1 VTYQRS
7 ILVTFTTKTVAKR
20 AGTYM
25 QPGHD
30 GLHVNNITLRAAP
43 WDVPEVKAVHPTPA
57 AGKFEAI
64 SVRTPTI
71 AKVRVPFADRF
82 AEWDEDTLRDEWM
95 NGIPEH
101 LRRGYKPRNTIAEA
115 PARPSAK
122 SLRTVMDH
130 LAEAPD
136 TRLGVMAATG
146 LSHQTM
152 ARVIHE
158 LRDTGM
164 VTLTKCRALATFR
177 LTDKG
182 RAVLLDRADMAEPST
197 DDREGAVY
205 DLLCRAPRGRAE
217 IKSAL
222 GISDWVLDE
231 ALRALM
237 QRGCVSRSVIKR
249 FSIYAVIA

>member
-1 VTYQRS
+1 M
-7 ILVTFTTKTVAKR
+7 TFQTRIVAKR
-20 AGTYM
+20 PGTYM
-25 QPGHD
+25 QPGAD
-30 GLHVNNITLRAAP
+30 GVHINRVTLRAEP
-43 WDVPEVKAVHPTPA
+43 WAVPEVEVIHARPA

-71 AKVRVPFADRF
+71 AKVRVPSVDRF

-237 QRGCVSRSVIKR
+237 QRGSVSRSVVQR